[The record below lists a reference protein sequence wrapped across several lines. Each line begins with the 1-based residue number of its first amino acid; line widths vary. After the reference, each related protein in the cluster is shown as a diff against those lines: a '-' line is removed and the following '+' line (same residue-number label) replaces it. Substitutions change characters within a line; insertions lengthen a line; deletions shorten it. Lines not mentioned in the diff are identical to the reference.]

1 VAKRAQAARQTV
13 ENAPGRFAAGDRV
26 RVLAMYPL
34 GHVRTPWYIRGK
46 TGVVERLCGAYPN
59 PEELAYQR
67 SGLPAQACIACGSCS
82 RMCGPSIAA
91 ARPTRWIWRSTTIGW
106 SPPERAATTRR
117 DMSSAHD
124 DHSHATH
131 PDSTDHLTY
140 YQTMEIAVREL
151 LIEKGIVTADDVR
164 RQVEDMDGR
173 NAGLGAKMVARAWVD
188 PDYKHRMLADGNAA
202 AVEVGLDHGIFKLV
216 VVENTPQIHNVIV
229 CTLCSCYPRWLL
241 GLPPDWYKSRSYR
254 SRVVREP
261 RLVLREFGL
270 DLPDDVTVRVH
281 DSNADMRYLVLPM
294 RPMGTEEL
302 SENQLAALATRDSM
316 IGVTVAVAAR

>member
-1 VAKRAQAARQTV
+1 
-13 ENAPGRFAAGDRV
+13 
-26 RVLAMYPL
+26 
-34 GHVRTPWYIRGK
+34 
-46 TGVVERLCGAYPN
+46 
-59 PEELAYQR
+59 
-67 SGLPAQACIACGSCS
+67 
-82 RMCGPSIAA
+82 
-91 ARPTRWIWRSTTIGW
+91 
-106 SPPERAATTRR
+106 
-117 DMSSAHD
+117 
-124 DHSHATH
+124 
-131 PDSTDHLTY
+131 
-140 YQTMEIAVREL
+140 MEIAVREL

-316 IGVTVAVAAR
+316 VGVTVAVAAR